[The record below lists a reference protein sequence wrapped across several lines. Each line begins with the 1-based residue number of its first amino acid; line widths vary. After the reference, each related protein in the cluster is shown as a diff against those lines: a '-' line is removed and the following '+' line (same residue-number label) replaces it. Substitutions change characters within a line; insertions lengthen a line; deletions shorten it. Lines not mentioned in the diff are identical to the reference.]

1 MARNPEYP
9 EISTPGQIPKFE
21 VGFSLL
27 EGDSID
33 PAQVA
38 VSSSIPDYLT
48 ADNIAIS
55 AEVREVDGVSYPAG
69 HVLEFTIIC
78 AANAPISNNREP
90 AYLYIDCRSV
100 GNPIP
105 ERLDWQ
111 KRIDVYRRL
120 PMD

>member
-1 MARNPEYP
+1 MPANPEYP
-9 EISTPGQIPKFE
+9 RISTPGQIPKFE

-33 PAQVA
+33 PAEVA

-48 ADNIAIS
+48 ADNVAIS
-55 AEVREVDGVSYPAG
+55 AETREVDGIEYPAG
-69 HVLEFTIIC
+69 HVLEFTLVC
-78 AANAPISNNREP
+78 AVDAPISSNREP
-90 AYLYIDCRSV
+90 AYIYINCRSV
-100 GNPIP
+100 GDPVP
-105 ERLDWQ
+105 ERLDWE